1 MSRERLSR
9 GETLAW
15 SVAGF
20 GAGIVGGLWMAR
32 WLGRVTRDSLAG
44 QVLAVRHG
52 AGATTVTL
60 AERVRRALVA
70 DPALSAH
77 PLGVLAVSR
86 GTVEL
91 VGWVPDRSTRAH
103 AFRTAN
109 QVRGLDGVI
118 NSILVHGED
127 DLPEA
132 AGAQHPRGTA

>member
-1 MSRERLSR
+1 LSR

-20 GAGIVGGLWMAR
+20 GAGVVGGLWMAR

-44 QVLAVRHG
+44 QVLAVRQR
-52 AGATTVTL
+52 APASTMTL
-60 AERVRRALVA
+60 AERVREALTA
-70 DPALSAH
+70 DPALSEH
-77 PLGVLAVSR
+77 QLGVLAVSR

-91 VGWVPDRSTRAH
+91 VGWVPDRPARTR

-127 DLPEA
+127 DLPDST
-132 AGAQHPRGTA
+132 GAQPVRAPA